1 MHARLHLPVAGPG
14 PARLLILLPAP
25 ATGDIA
31 LADRLS
37 RCPFRPVVLVA
48 HCRTPPDAISSVEW
62 AADHAADLGA
72 ADSPIA
78 LIGDGPGAC
87 LSAAVARHAAADGWP
102 DLDPVVLI
110 DPPTPTD
117 AIGAHRIDR
126 RGGDVATV
134 VAALLDAGYPRTCG
148 AADPDTSAA
157 AETAPAHPTREDGPR

>member
-1 MHARLHLPVAGPG
+1 MTSGSTTVADLRLRGSDGAVDARLHLPVTGPG

-37 RCPFRPVVLVA
+37 RCPFRPVVLVV
-48 HCRTPPDAISSVEW
+48 HCRTPPDALSSVEW

-78 LIGDGPGAC
+78 LIGDGQGAY
-87 LSAAVARHAAADGWP
+87 LAAAVARHASADGWP

-117 AIGAHRIDR
+117 AIGAHRIHR
-126 RGGDVATV
+126 RGGDAATDI
-134 VAALLDAGYPRTCG
+134 AALLETRRTRTSG
-148 AADPDTSAA
+148 AVDP
-157 AETAPAHPTREDGPR
+157 